1 MFQIYE
7 YFLELQGFL
16 LSNPSWQIFPPPFLR
31 APKNYI
37 FCPSKT
43 QQYFI
48 SVSRV
53 CFHRTNSSV
62 FWKQVVFCSFP
73 GSLSDRPKQNWGII
87 ETPEILS
94 PSWSPQLV
102 TLSFLSFVPAVC
114 PCPILSFSVSN
125 SLVCVAFGEIAQR
138 AGRWGNEEHRWHS
151 DARPT
156 LAENIGHML
165 STDISGGI
173 FTTKLKKI
181 PKNMCIAVFQ
191 VLPTCLSW
199 TMVQG
204 DEMLYLLASDHQVK
218 FNYSKSD

>member
-31 APKNYI
+31 APRNYI

-62 FWKQVVFCSFP
+62 FWKQVIFCSFP

-87 ETPEILS
+87 ETPEIRS

-125 SLVCVAFGEIAQR
+125 SRLCCIWWDCSKGWKVGEWRAQMTFR
-138 AGRWGNEEHRWHS
+138 C
-151 DARPT
+151 RPT
-156 LAENIGHML
+156 LVENIGHVL

-181 PKNMCIAVFQ
+181 PKNVCIAVFQ